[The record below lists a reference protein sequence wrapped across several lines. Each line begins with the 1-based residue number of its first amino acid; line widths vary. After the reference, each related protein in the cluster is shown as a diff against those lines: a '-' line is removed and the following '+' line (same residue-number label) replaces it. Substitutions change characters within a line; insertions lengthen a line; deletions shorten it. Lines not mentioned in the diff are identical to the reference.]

1 MAAIDLVGHAVR
13 DERARARKSL
23 HPSCYLLTGLGALVV
38 AALVLDLLVGL
49 IR

>member
-1 MAAIDLVGHAVR
+1 MAAIDLVGHTAR
-13 DERARARKSL
+13 DESARARKSL